1 MPPTPPPPNVAQF
14 QLIAGK
20 WIAQALSVV
29 ARFRVADHL
38 AAGPKSAAELAAV
51 TGTHPGHLY
60 RVLRAVAAVGVLEQ
74 LADGRFGLTRMGE
87 YLRGDVPGSMR
98 AVATYCCDPWSW
110 KPWGDLA
117 ETVRTGTPAFD
128 RMFGQGVFDYLS
140 QHPDEFATFNEGMTG
155 FSGVESAAA
164 VKAYDFS
171 RYGTIA
177 DVGGGHGLLLTTVL
191 KAAPNSRGV
200 VFDLPDVVAG
210 AVPTIAAAGLTGR
223 CVTQGGSFFETA
235 PEADLHVMKHII
247 HDWNDAKATQILRC
261 CRKAV
266 RPGGKLVLVEMVIP
280 TEGGDPAAKLLDL
293 EMMVLCDGKERTEA
307 EYAALLAGAG
317 YRLTRVVPT
326 ESPAGI
332 IEAEPV

>member
-1 MPPTPPPPNVAQF
+1 MPPPPNAVLF

-38 AAGPKSAAELAAV
+38 AAGPKTATELAAL
-51 TGTHPGHLY
+51 TGTHTGHLY
-60 RVLRAVAAVGVLEQ
+60 RVLRALASVGVLDES
-74 LADGRFGLTRMGE
+74 ADMRFALTAVGE

-117 ETVRTGTPAFD
+117 ETVRSGTPAFD

-155 FSGVESAAA
+155 FSAAESAAA
-164 VKAYDFS
+164 VKAYDF
-171 RYGTIA
+171 RGYGTIA
-177 DVGGGHGLLLTTVL
+177 DVGGGHGLLLTTIL
-191 KAAPNSRGV
+191 KADPDSRGV
-200 VFDLPDVVAG
+200 VFDLPGVVDG
-210 AVPTIAAAGLTGR
+210 AAPTIAAAGLAGR
-223 CVTQGGSFFETA
+223 CATHAGSFFDTA
-235 PEADLHVMKHII
+235 PAADLHVMKHII
-247 HDWNDAKATQILRC
+247 HDWNDEKATQILRR
-261 CRKAV
+261 CRAAV
-266 RPGGKLVLVEMVIP
+266 HPGGKLVLIEMVIP
-280 TEGGDPAAKLLDL
+280 AAGGDPMGKLLDL

-326 ESPAGI
+326 ESPACVL
-332 IEAEPV
+332 EAEPV

>member
-1 MPPTPPPPNVAQF
+1 MQQLPPNVALF

-20 WIAQALSVV
+20 WVAQAISVV
-29 ARFRVADHL
+29 ARVRVADHL
-38 AAGPKSAAELAAV
+38 AAGPKTAADLAAR
-51 TGTHPGHLY
+51 TGTNAGHLY
-60 RVLRAVAAVGVLEQ
+60 RVLRAVATVGVLEEQ
-74 LADGRFGLTRMGE
+74 PGQRFALTPVGN
-87 YLRGDVPGSMR
+87 YLRSGVPGSMR

-128 RMFGQGVFDYLS
+128 RMFGEGVFDYLS
-140 QHPDEFATFNEGMTG
+140 KHPDEFATFNEGMTG

-177 DVGGGHGLLLTTVL
+177 DVGGGHGLLLTTIL
-191 KAAPNSRGV
+191 KAAPESRGV
-200 VFDLPDVVAG
+200 VFDLPGVVAG
-210 AVPTIAAAGLTGR
+210 AVPTIEAAELAER
-223 CVTQGGSFFETA
+223 CTTQGGSFFETA
-235 PEADLHVMKHII
+235 PAADLHVMKHII
-247 HDWNDAKATQILRC
+247 HDWNDAKATQILKC

-266 RPGGKLVLVEMVIP
+266 RPGGKLALVEMVIAP
-280 TEGGDPAAKLLDL
+280 DGDPAAKLLDL
-293 EMMVLCDGKERTEA
+293 EMMVLCDGKERTES

-326 ESPAGI
+326 ESPACV
-332 IEAEPV
+332 IEAEPI

>member
-1 MPPTPPPPNVAQF
+1 MPPTPPPNGVLF

-29 ARFRVADHL
+29 ARFKVADHI
-38 AAGPKSAAELAAV
+38 APGPKTAVELASL
-51 TGTHPGHLY
+51 TGTHAGHLY
-60 RVLRAVAAVGVLEQ
+60 RILRALAAVGVLEER
-74 LADGRFGLTRMGE
+74 ADGTFALTPVGE
-87 YLRGDVPGSMR
+87 YLRSDVPGSMR

-117 ETVRTGTPAFD
+117 ETVRTGAPAFD
-128 RMFGQGVFDYLS
+128 RMFGEGVFDHLTK
-140 QHPDEFATFNEGMTG
+140 HPDEFATFNEGMTG

-171 RYGTIA
+171 PYGTIA
-177 DVGGGHGLLLTTVL
+177 DVGGGHGLLLTTIL
-191 KAAPNSRGV
+191 KAAPKSRGV
-200 VFDLPDVVAG
+200 VFDLPGVVAG
-210 AVPTIAAAGLTGR
+210 AGPAIEAAGLAGR
-223 CVTQGGSFFETA
+223 CTTQGGSFFETA

-247 HDWNDAKATQILRC
+247 HDWNDEKATAILKC
-261 CRKAV
+261 CRAAV
-266 RPGGKLVLVEMVIP
+266 RPRGKLALVEMVVVP
-280 TEGGDPAAKLLDL
+280 GGDPSAKLLDL

-317 YRLTRVVPT
+317 YRLTRIVPT
-326 ESPAGI
+326 ESPACV

>member
-1 MPPTPPPPNVAQF
+1 MQPTPPPPNIALF

-29 ARFRVADHL
+29 ARFKVADHL
-38 AAGPKSAAELAAV
+38 AAGPKTAPELAGL
-51 TGTHPGHLY
+51 TGTHAGHLY
-60 RVLRAVAAVGVLEQ
+60 RVLRAVTTVGVLDEHP
-74 LADGRFGLTRMGE
+74 DGRFSLTPVGE
-87 YLRGDVPGSMR
+87 YLRSGVPGSMR

-110 KPWGDLA
+110 RPWGDLA

-128 RMFGQGVFDYLS
+128 RMFGQGAFDYLS
-140 QHPDEFATFNEGMTG
+140 EHPDEFATFNEGMTG

-164 VKAYDFS
+164 VKVYDFS

-177 DVGGGHGLLLTTVL
+177 DVGGGHGLLLTTIL

-200 VFDLPDVVAG
+200 VFDLPGVVAG
-210 AVPTIAAAGLTGR
+210 AVPTIEAAGLAGR
-223 CVTQGGSFFETA
+223 CTTEGGSFFETA
-235 PEADLHVMKHII
+235 PAADLHVMKHII
-247 HDWNDAKATQILRC
+247 HDWNDEKATAILKA

-266 RPGGKLVLVEMVIP
+266 RPGGKLVLVEMVIAP
-280 TEGGDPAAKLLDL
+280 GGDPAAKLLDL
-293 EMMVLCDGKERTEA
+293 EMMVLCDGKERTEV
-307 EYAALLAGAG
+307 EYASLLAGAG

-326 ESPAGI
+326 ESPACV